1 MKFTNQDLAN
11 LNNILSICSL
21 VGIDAFVIEDGRL
34 SSVNADRT
42 CAFLTGD
49 NIPVLPENV
58 KLSLSKLKML
68 KDRLDIFKGEQA
80 LIVETVDKNNG
91 EVSRLNISGTKA
103 KIQHATAVR
112 STVKAPKA
120 INDTPVKTVI
130 ITKDEATTILNAI
143 KGMGAKKV
151 AFIMKKGKQV
161 KIELTDSNNDKFEVE
176 LENAAKP
183 IGTDRDLVSY
193 YFSDVFSAILKAV
206 LAETDQLI
214 TFTAFEASA
223 IFPVNS
229 YPLTLL
235 CPMDNQ

>member
-1 MKFTNQDLAN
+1 MKFTPQDITN
-11 LNNILSICSL
+11 LNNVLSICSL

-34 SSVNADRT
+34 SSVNLDRT

-58 KLSLSKLKML
+58 KLSLSKLKIL

-80 LIVETVDKNNG
+80 LTIETTEKNNG
-91 EVSRLNISGTKA
+91 EVSRLNISGAKA
-103 KIQHATAVR
+103 KIQHSAAVR
-112 STVKAPKA
+112 STVKAPKS
-120 INDTPVKTVI
+120 INDTPVKTVT

-151 AFIMKKGKQV
+151 AFIMKKGKPIKV
-161 KIELTDSNNDKFEVE
+161 ELNDSNNDKFDVE
-176 LENAAKP
+176 LESIATS
-183 IGTDRDLVSY
+183 IGTDRDLTSY
-193 YFSDVFSAILKAV
+193 YFSDVFSAILKAAV
-206 LAETDQLI
+206 AETDKLI

-223 IFPVNS
+223 IFTVNT

-235 CPMDNQ
+235 CPMDDN